1 MLYRKDAPS
10 PMGPEYSKEA
20 KDSNVVSSFEH
31 WPIGFHPKLFFK

>member
-20 KDSNVVSSFEH
+20 KDSNVTNSFEH
-31 WPIGFHPKLFFK
+31 WPIGINAKYLYK